1 MKFITLK
8 TGDKLRADIITAV
21 RIGDAKP
28 ADDLCS
34 EQKPRVIVDFHKDS
48 INSIIINCET
58 LLERD
63 ALAASIVDEIND
75 VLSQDVNPHY
85 SLEPLLPYC
94 ERD

>member
-28 ADDLCS
+28 ATDFYG
-34 EQKPRVIVDFHKDS
+34 EQKPRVIVDFYKNS
-48 INSIIINCET
+48 RNSIVINCET

-63 ALAASIVDEIND
+63 ALVASIVDEIND
-75 VLSQDVNPHY
+75 ALSQDVNCVRTWG
-85 SLEPLLPYC
+85 PLLPIL
-94 ERD
+94 